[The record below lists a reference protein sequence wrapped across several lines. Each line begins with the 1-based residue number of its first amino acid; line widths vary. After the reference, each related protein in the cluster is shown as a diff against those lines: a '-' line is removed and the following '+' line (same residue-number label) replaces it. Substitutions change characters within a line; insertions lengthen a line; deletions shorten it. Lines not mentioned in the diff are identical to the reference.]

1 MNRTRNTITALMVA
15 QVCAGFGHGLT
26 FSMGSLLAAKL
37 QGQAWGGTALALTM
51 AGAAIWA
58 IPLGKMVTRFDRRAS
73 LITGLVL
80 AMAGASGA
88 LLAAQTRFFPLA
100 LLGFFFLG
108 GEVAVNYQAR
118 FAASDVSSPGRQ
130 ARNLSIVMWSTTL
143 GAVVGPQL
151 FGTTERLRTY
161 LGLEEFTGAYV
172 LCLVAQALGI
182 LALSVGMPRGIK
194 PAAGETGINP
204 LNARVRDYPS
214 VAVSIAT
221 ASVSHFAMISVMA
234 MSAVHL
240 HHHHA
245 GLGLIGI
252 VISGHIGAMYVLAP
266 LFGYIA
272 YRYSAFAA
280 IVLGATLNITACAII
295 FLWGG
300 TPIGVLAGMVVLGFG
315 WSSTLVGTSSLL
327 LASSPLSARAA
338 FQSRSDLVMNLT
350 GAAGGLLAGP
360 ITTMVG
366 LQNLAGAIAFLI
378 AAQVLGCLPVLRRR
392 PTTRKEIHDPEQVSL
407 IS

>member
-1 MNRTRNTITALMVA
+1 MNRTRGTIAALMVA

-58 IPLGKMVTRFDRRAS
+58 IPLGKLVTRFDRRVS

-88 LLAAQTRFFPLA
+88 FLAAQTGFFPLA
-100 LLGFFFLG
+100 LVGFFFLG

-151 FGTTERLRTY
+151 FETTERLRTY
-161 LGLEEFTGAYV
+161 LGFEEFTGAYL

-182 LALSVGMPRGIK
+182 LALAVGMPRGVK
-194 PAAGETGINP
+194 PVAGEH
-204 LNARVRDYPS
+204 AAEAAAEQVRDYPPV
-214 VAVSIAT
+214 VASIVT
-221 ASVSHFAMISVMA
+221 AAVSHFAMISIMA

-252 VISGHIGAMYVLAP
+252 VISGHIGAMYILAP
-266 LFGYIA
+266 MFGYIA
-272 YRYSAFAA
+272 DRYSALAA
-280 IVLGATLNITACAII
+280 IGLGAALNISACAVI
-295 FLWGG
+295 FVWGG
-300 TPIGVLAGMVVLGFG
+300 TPTGVLIGMVILGFG
-315 WSSTLVGTSSLL
+315 WSSTLVGSSSLL
-327 LASSPLSARAA
+327 LASSPPGARAA
-338 FQSRSDLVMNLT
+338 SQSRSDLGMNLT
-350 GAAGGLLAGP
+350 GAVGGLLAGP
-360 ITTMVG
+360 VTAAVG
-366 LQNLAGAIAFLI
+366 LQNLAGVIAVLI
-378 AAQVLGCLPVLRRR
+378 AVQIASCLPVLRRR
-392 PTTRKEIHDPEQVSL
+392 PVVRKEVHEPEQIAVNA
-407 IS
+407 